1 MASALLTVKFL
12 RKGKDCIVAGFL
24 IFAIGESLL
33 LAGTAAGLAASVPSF
48 AGGVPLWATA
58 LFADEHSQGVRYV
71 GSSCRSF
78 RNHPLYRH
86 GREIVLG

>member
-1 MASALLTVKFL
+1 VKFL

-48 AGGVPLWATA
+48 AGL
-58 LFADEHSQGVRYV
+58 LV
-71 GSSCRSF
+71 GHRPFC
-78 RNHPLYRH
+78 
-86 GREIVLG
+86 